1 MGRIGEGAV
10 WWLSEDNF
18 LLMSVF
24 FAGCFHLACLSP
36 LHT

>member
-10 WWLSEDNF
+10 WWLSEDNL

-24 FAGCFHLACLSP
+24 FAGCFHLACPSP